1 MDETIGVDPSKYVWV
16 ITEMKD
22 GEETF
27 VGLSDPEGAP
37 FLPVCET
44 KEDAL
49 MLLGRLPKG
58 DGQRQAEAIHKQ
70 GLLTEARNEGFAVY
84 LVDPEGL
91 LKERLDQPS

>member
-1 MDETIGVDPSKYVWV
+1 MNNATKVDQAAYVWV
-16 ITEMKD
+16 ITETKN

-58 DGQRQAEAIHKQ
+58 EGERQAEAIHKQ
-70 GLLTEARNEGFAVY
+70 GLMTEARNEGFAVY
-84 LVDPEGL
+84 LIDPEGTV
-91 LKERLDQPS
+91 KQRLDQTN